1 LSDKIIISRE
11 LQEGLPAVKV
21 DEQKMIQ
28 VMINIALNAI
38 EAMPQGGN
46 LTFRTS
52 KIETSAGLAVG
63 ITIRDTGTGI
73 SPDDIKNIFKP
84 FYTTKERG
92 VGLGLAICQKI
103 IKEHGGS
110 IRVKSIAGQG
120 SVFFIR
126 LAAEG
131 KI

>member
-1 LSDKIIISRE
+1 
-11 LQEGLPAVKV
+11 
-21 DEQKMIQ
+21 MIQ

-73 SPDDIKNIFKP
+73 SPDDVKNIFKP

-131 KI
+131 EI